1 MVPRAG
7 VRAGAGDMPSIPL
20 DAAPAVSGVNRC
32 DKRSQQVRQ
41 AESTGATSGVNRCD
55 KRSQQVRSSPD
66 PANVSRGLCVL
77 PDLPDPPEKGRAESP
92 GRRAALA
99 DARLHGLSAP
109 NSETPWTAPA
119 KEVERERTR
128 QVVRIGS
135 NPDQIARRGGG
146 VPRRSGLP
154 QNRPNRLRRM
164 QPATGHGA
172 NGNAMSDARRSWA
185 RLRCGPC
192 RIIELEMEMRTVG
205 DLRVEPGCRRAGR
218 RAPRRP
224 TMAPISRGYPPP

>member
-1 MVPRAG
+1 MRVPEPGSMVPRAG

-20 DAAPAVSGVNRC
+20 DAAPAV
-32 DKRSQQVRQ
+32 
-41 AESTGATSGVNRCD
+41 SGVNRCD

-109 NSETPWTAPA
+109 NSEISWTAPA

-185 RLRCGPC
+185 RL
-192 RIIELEMEMRTVG
+192 IAAA
-205 DLRVEPGCRRAGR
+205 RVA
-218 RAPRRP
+218 
-224 TMAPISRGYPPP
+224 SLSSKWK